1 MTKVLEEV
9 AQNFECLDPD
19 TLTLRGQELAD
30 YPVTCETESRVRETV
45 ITSFFTTIANI
56 KQTKKQEQIR
66 GSSLCSKHL
75 LPETQQTFLRVT
87 VCNMSA
93 D

>member
-30 YPVTCETESRVRETV
+30 YPVTCETESQVRETV
-45 ITSFFTTIANI
+45 ITYFFTTIANI
-56 KQTKKQEQIR
+56 KQTKKQEQ
-66 GSSLCSKHL
+66 
-75 LPETQQTFLRVT
+75 
-87 VCNMSA
+87 N
-93 D
+93 